1 MDSKIGLVLSG
12 GGGKGAFEIGAWK
25 ALKRLGIDKKIQVI
39 SGNSIGSLNAV
50 MFMAGE
56 LEMSL
61 KMWRSLIQK
70 EALPLSSAQLLVLY
84 KKYKKGIVNILEED
98 TIVDSSGYE
107 EIIGS
112 YVNFDKVRSSKI
124 KGYISAYNMDD
135 DVVEYFTV
143 NDKKDEEIERLIKAS
158 SALPGLFDPIKI
170 NDKFYRDGCIKDN
183 VPIDPLYKEGCDEII
198 IIYLGENEKVDLSKY
213 EGVKFYEIIP
223 RANLGGMLDGNLDF
237 SGSGANKRILQGYL
251 DTMKYFDKLAYEEG
265 VPLNELDI
273 VGEIE

>member
-25 ALKRLGIDKKIQVI
+25 ALRRLGIDEKIQVI

-50 MFMAGE
+50 MFMARE
-56 LEMSL
+56 LELSL
-61 KMWRSLIQK
+61 KMWRGLSQK
-70 EALPLSSAQLLVLY
+70 EALPLSATQLLGLY
-84 KKYKKGIVNILEED
+84 KQYKKGIINILEED
-98 TIVDSSGYE
+98 TIVDSSGYQ

-112 YVNFDKVRSSKI
+112 YVDFKKVRDSEI
-124 KGYISAYNMDD
+124 KGYIAAYNMDD
-135 DVVEYFTV
+135 DIVDYFTV
-143 NDKKDEEIERLIKAS
+143 NDKSDEEIERLIKAS

-183 VPIDPLYKEGCDEII
+183 VPIDPLYKEGCNEII
-198 IIYLGENEKVDLSKY
+198 IIYLGEDERVDLSKY

-223 RANLGGMLDGNLDF
+223 RINLGGMLDGNLDF

-251 DTMKYFDKLAYEEG
+251 DTMAYFDKLAYEEG
-265 VPLNELDI
+265 VPLNELGI
-273 VGEIE
+273 VGEMK

>member
-1 MDSKIGLVLSG
+1 MDKKIGLVFSG
-12 GGGKGAFEIGAWK
+12 GGGKGAFEIGTWK

-61 KMWRSLIQK
+61 KMWRNLTQK
-70 EALPLSSAQLLVLY
+70 EALPLSATQLLILY

-112 YVNFDKVRSSKI
+112 YVNFDKVRNSKI
-124 KGYISAYNMDD
+124 KGYISAYNMNDD
-135 DVVEYFTV
+135 IVDYFIV
-143 NDKKDEEIERLIKAS
+143 NDKSDEEIERLIKAS

-170 NDKFYRDGCIKDN
+170 GDKFYRDGCIKDN
-183 VPIDPLYKEGCDEII
+183 VPIDPLYKEGCSEII
-198 IIYLGENEKVDLSKY
+198 VVYLKEEERVDLSKY
-213 EGVKFYEIIP
+213 QGVKFYEILP
-223 RANLGGMLDGNLDF
+223 RVDLGGMLDGNLDF

-251 DTMKYFDKLAYEEG
+251 DTMTYFDKLAYEEG
-265 VPLNELDI
+265 VPLNELNI
-273 VGEIE
+273 IGEIK

>member
-50 MFMAGE
+50 MFMVGE
-56 LEMSL
+56 LDLAL
-61 KMWRSLIQK
+61 KMWRNLSQK
-70 EALPLSSAQLLVLY
+70 EALPLSAIQLLGLY
-84 KKYKKGIVNILEED
+84 KQYKKGITNILEED
-98 TIVDSSGYE
+98 TIVDSSGYQ

-112 YVNFDKVRSSKI
+112 YVDFEKVRNSKI

-135 DVVEYFTV
+135 DIVDYFTV
-143 NDKKDEEIERLIKAS
+143 NDKSDEEIERLIKAS

-183 VPIDPLYKEGCDEII
+183 VPIDPLYKEGCNEII
-198 IIYLGENEKVDLSKY
+198 IIYLGEDERVDLSKY
-213 EGVKFYEIIP
+213 PGVKFYEISP
-223 RANLGGMLDGNLDF
+223 RVNLGGMLDGNLDF

-251 DTMKYFDKLAYEEG
+251 DTMAYFDKLAYEEG

-273 VGEIE
+273 IGEIK